1 MAAKPKQVAQAKTMA
16 AAGKSAQ
23 QIQNRTG
30 VSSNRASNLVT
41 RASAGTTRP
50 MPGGPSMVSGPAQ
63 TQGPLAPGVQ
73 SISGQIPKAPSY
85 NNPVQQAVGTYG
97 DWNTGGKAFGS
108 GDIKALQQQGMNP
121 NQIMKIAA
129 GLGNLE
135 GGRISERANTMLT
148 AGFSGANKGRGLS
161 DMYFANTKDPFMQS
175 LGRQQGSRPKK
186 ELKWGGMTAAGK
198 PMALSG
204 MDFTKD
210 PFGTGKAYTWTP
222 GKGLSADGL
231 TKKSGKDEMATTVTD
246 TTDKVD
252 TTTAAPTTAAVD
264 ETLPLE
270 EEKMQDININMPGV
284 GSDIFSLATGWK
296 SKKSRRASG
305 GPKAQ
310 GLASQR
316 VSPTGGWQY
325 NIG

>member
-1 MAAKPKQVAQAKTMA
+1 
-16 AAGKSAQ
+16 
-23 QIQNRTG
+23 
-30 VSSNRASNLVT
+30 
-41 RASAGTTRP
+41 
-50 MPGGPSMVSGPAQ
+50 MVSGPDQ

-108 GDIKALQQQGMNP
+108 GDIKALQQQGMSS

-148 AGFSGANKGRGLS
+148 AGFPGANKGRGLS
-161 DMYFANTKDPFMQS
+161 DAYFANTTDPFMQS

-222 GKGLSADGL
+222 GKGLSAKGL
-231 TKKSGKDEMATTVTD
+231 TSASARDSMDTTVTTNGGD
-246 TTDKVD
+246 NTGGDGGTGG
-252 TTTAAPTTAAVD
+252 TAAPTTAAVD
-264 ETLPLE
+264 ETLPQE
-270 EEKMQDININMPGV
+270 EAKQDININMPGV
-284 GSDIFSLATGWK
+284 GSDIFSMATGWR
-296 SKKSRRASG
+296 SKKSRRAG
-305 GPKAQ
+305 GGTKAQ

-316 VSPTGGWQY
+316 VAPTGGWQY
-325 NIG
+325 NVG